1 MTGRQRFSSYVLRPV
16 VPILLSDPALRQR
29 CERGKRRVVVGRIT
43 EDMPPLADRNSDD
56 NFLDALIEQFNV
68 SVQRLGHVPEQL
80 LRDVQ
85 DSNDAIG
92 MFGDSDFLDM
102 IVSSYDAAG
111 PTSQE
116 EFDQAK
122 QRATQEGTVDGKFVV
137 DVELVL
143 KICREQGIEDDL
155 KDSIMQ
161 SASSD
166 RKLRL
171 SLTLTYGAFITQLRK
186 TSSFVRAGDASRK
199 VASLKAPQINLSGA
213 LQSIVDESSEYLSTT
228 SQAAQVIK
236 RELSNLEQF
245 PYPAFL
251 AMFEIITN
259 SIESSAS
266 MTVAKPDDYGA
277 NDAIVM
283 FENRAKQTS
292 EWSRF
297 RLMKEAFSASEVEV
311 RKRAVEGIAQGN
323 TALANV
329 DLKDQ
334 TVQTL
339 LYDPKT
345 AYKLICFLEEALIKK
360 ISASALQAYART
372 AGAGSTLGQAGPS
385 MLGAGNAAP
394 NLSVAMSIPVPGT
407 FTPAQSSYAADQPFV
422 ATETV
427 DKAIDKPRRKSG
439 VRTVNFEKIAHQVK
453 SAKQGVATLLATIER
468 TVGLM
473 ATLSDRIDFTRTEC
487 TPEET
492 QLFTRFAEE
501 IETVHVSKRTQ
512 KTFDKKIDLYREM
525 DARRKVAI
533 NYIDSQP
540 SILAT
545 SCKNYS
551 QRSATDPATG
561 VQALQ
566 QLKVGEFDQGL
577 TELHA
582 ASATFSQT
590 IDAVQQKIAL
600 GKSEQ
605 AAALKAKKELDRM
618 HHIREREE
626 KREQERTIRSET
638 SKSNKRM
645 KDLLSRPIL
654 PKKQQPRY
662 KTLWASLNSTLTTLY
677 TDSAK
682 INTAISQEIDI
693 CGMVG
698 SIQDMNKGLLAINDS
713 VALISSRAQMTKK
726 LSRDVVALQTLVF
739 DSIINGMWTASLEY
753 VAHDLWTK
761 RATDQVL
768 DADDE
773 LLLQVLSENSSTNM
787 QFAEFAANGTGIT
800 LKTPAPAA
808 NDGASKPAADDE
820 DHVMAKLKDAERA
833 VIESE
838 QALSTLGEQLKQR
851 RQQLGS
857 SSQASAWLVSA
868 IVEPLRKYRQFDWIF
883 DEHHQQAMIVNGHE
897 AACSA
902 VLSISTIPPSTMLE
916 HALGPLMDVEEF
928 IGSSMLGFMDPA
940 DSRNAMTVLDAVQ
953 TATQQRLSM
962 IRDTVD
968 ALVRNCQAL
977 VSSIVREA
985 IDNLLV
991 RARQSMSDYR
1001 VEEMSRNYVERFNA
1015 MGVPPTHVVPV
1026 QAFCRELDKALRM
1039 HRADPNL
1046 RRMSPDQL
1054 FPPDFATRRYTLA
1067 QDDIFGYISDV
1078 HSIGS
1083 LCDSVLAQLRITY
1096 IGMEMQSQQ
1105 GVAASASISATG
1117 ASMIDQASSLHAER
1131 SQRRQE
1137 LHSLRQRLDVILS
1150 VAREFVAEK
1159 SDGASPSATPM
1170 PIPDWPLPTFS
1181 STDLAKDDEYTLYM
1195 HLVQKYNWIT
1205 PYSHFKDGEAIRQFV
1220 KRAYEAIVESEDAM
1234 SSTGVVDVA
1243 KATQIENALIDA
1255 SRRPSPWAR
1264 QRSFEEVIALVES
1277 QCQKMASVAGISVLE
1292 TGAGASGSMDDTR
1305 VVSSAALVTNSGPD
1319 GVSLCDTS
1327 APIAKSIKSALFEL
1341 QKITNRLMLYAV
1353 YDVPASQSYS
1363 FTEHQLMTFVSY
1375 FALGTGLQPNID
1387 VNTALKKYA
1396 GNASQDLNEY
1406 ESSKRMLPLTSSDK
1420 PVLLRTLLPRYGKS
1434 IYELIANINLQMFTS
1449 PESGGG
1455 EIFQMCANALH
1466 NSIVCANGIRL
1477 NRVRIESA
1485 VRFRSV
1491 DACMDACER
1500 SLELFQRC
1508 SVLVNYIMDVCVQ
1521 LNATLQ
1527 QATTLDAGNGTRLG
1541 DVSVVDY
1548 SKSTQ
1553 EARQGTTNMRQALEN
1568 TNQRLRGRRTQAQ
1581 RLSEGTASKED
1592 IRREFANLEK
1602 LLVDM
1607 TNMVHLKSSTSKF
1620 LSSPARQEA
1629 DRLFAERP
1637 IVQRSDC
1644 EDALPSQA
1652 SSLLSAA
1659 LASTGGGD
1667 EAIEQQDDAFLF
1679 DEWGQVDQE
1688 ATEHYVREAMNLL
1701 GVTYSNKDDDPINS
1715 IVDLEKRR
1723 VQLVKMEL
1731 SMNDGGPLAAWTTLL
1746 RTTSTMLNDGMIAS
1760 SLNMLMIAAQSM
1772 SNLHTMLAL
1781 LDAATAGTA
1790 ASRFADTM
1798 NEIFSRESYNT
1809 DVLGMATNRY
1819 SFDLRVGSVGGIDP
1833 SASDDASDAQSD
1845 AMEDFTPTVIQSYA
1859 TAAALLVPTNYLYE
1873 YDELAAQAEPL
1884 TVTLEDTMGIP
1895 PAFISAYGRIVY
1907 NDIASVSRNLDG
1919 FQADHPLEFAK
1930 IKQFLIENWPEVA
1943 NDSSN
1948 DNIQH
1953 TLSTLEQSKTFNLA
1967 VSVQKTLPYSDMRVR
1982 LEHEMFT
1989 IAVTAAMQKED
2000 VLEDLVEE
2008 EHEQA
2013 RQFIDASTSSE
2024 SFGGNLWRARRA
2036 GTPSTLS
2043 TINHVPG
2050 GRKRK
2055 APVRRIEG
2063 EVSMR
2068 DGDGSAFSMQ
2078 SAGPTLI
2085 LASEVGGVAA
2095 VNGLVMDPPTDPDEN
2110 AKRVRSMEATTEPET
2125 VEMYDEEDGEG
2136 EEDEAQAPLDY
2147 RTDLYE
2153 FIGSGTSASSSLV
2166 STISYFNLAD
2176 GVLSGNETFNKLA
2189 RVCRPMHSPYV
2200 EGCLHAECLE
2210 EAIQTLF
2217 MYCYALQESRFRTE
2231 PVDDVVVDAEGGR
2244 NDDGDEQSGSLEAYN
2259 VRKDLD
2265 FPVLE
2270 DDEATTESEVTSK
2283 ISVIYNRGNTNRNDR
2298 DRETLF
2304 KLFSPHNR
2312 REMLRRELGVD
2323 SRDGVLPSERLSTRS
2338 PVRFAIPIPNL
2349 PGRLAVVTLSALALP
2364 IFESD
2369 MLSSMDSR
2377 TNSFVVDVGIVQT
2390 TVDLTEAAPG
2400 SPPTYAQIV
2409 REMMRSK
2416 DTFASIHF
2424 PALDGW
2430 PMAATTIGVASS
2442 SDGAPSN
2449 LVQQAEVVSGPSPA
2463 IHFRGIST
2471 VVSQPPMNIGMTSVL
2486 TMVASQREQLLGALG
2501 SDHILTNATVNMP
2514 ELANAFSSFIKKN
2527 ASMFKDGF
2535 EVRRPTVL
2543 QMNTHPDVVVLREQ
2557 HEPYPWY
2564 LPAAPTGCSFSAV
2577 PEGKVDAKVDE
2588 SIGALTMT
2596 MTTTDASRAESDITQ
2611 SFTNALLKYAFERS
2625 PRGPE
2630 INAGVVAAFLIRNP
2644 ITEKSQGPFP
2654 RVLHPVGVLN
2664 AAMYR
2669 NAATSTAGFAL
2680 ASRLGG
2686 AMTMGFNSERIK
2698 KLVAPTTRNKLTA
2711 LRLQNGL
2718 VGKYTAVH
2726 L

>member
-1 MTGRQRFSSYVLRPV
+1 MSSRQRFSSYVLRPV
-16 VPILLSDPALRQR
+16 VPILLSDSPLRQR
-29 CERGKRRVVVGRIT
+29 CERGKRRVVVGSIT
-43 EDMPPLADRNSDD
+43 EDMPSLSDRNSDE

-68 SVQRLGHVPEQL
+68 SMQNLSHVPEQR

-92 MFGDSDFLDM
+92 MFGDSDFFDM
-102 IVSSYDAAG
+102 IVSSYDATG

-116 EFDQAK
+116 EFDEAK
-122 QRATQEGTVDGKFVV
+122 QRATQKGTVDGQFVV
-137 DVELVL
+137 DVKLVL
-143 KICREQGIEDDL
+143 KICREQGIEDEL
-155 KDSIMQ
+155 KDSITQ
-161 SASSD
+161 RVRSD
-166 RKLRL
+166 GTLPL
-171 SLTLTYGAFITQLRK
+171 SLTLDYGAFVTQLRK
-186 TSSFVRAGDASRK
+186 TSSFVRAGNASRK
-199 VASLKAPQINLSGA
+199 VASLKAPQINLNSQ
-213 LQSIVDESSEYLSTT
+213 LQSLLDESSEYLSTT
-228 SQAAQVIK
+228 SQAAQVIQ

-245 PYPAFL
+245 PYPMFL
-251 AMFEIITN
+251 AMFEIITR

-266 MTVAKPDDYGA
+266 MTIAKPDDYGA
-277 NDAIVM
+277 HDAILM
-283 FENRAKQTS
+283 FENRAKQTN

-311 RKRAVEGIAQGN
+311 RKRAVEEIARGN

-339 LYDPKT
+339 PYDSKT
-345 AYKLICFLEEALIKK
+345 AYRLIGFLEQALIKK
-360 ISASALQAYART
+360 LSATALQAYART
-372 AGAGSTLGQAGPS
+372 ARAGSTFGQAGPS

-394 NLSVAMSIPVPGT
+394 NLPTATSIPVPGT

-422 ATETV
+422 AAETV
-427 DKAIDKPRRKSG
+427 DKAIDKHKRKSG
-439 VRTVNFEKIAHQVK
+439 VRTVNFQKITEQVK
-453 SAKQGVATLLATIER
+453 SAKEGVATLLGTIER
-468 TVGLM
+468 NVGLM

-492 QLFTRFAEE
+492 ELFTNFTEA
-501 IETVHVSKRTQ
+501 IATVHVSKRTE
-512 KTFDKKIDLYREM
+512 KTFEKKIDLYREM
-525 DARRKVAI
+525 DARLKVAI
-533 NYIDSQP
+533 NYIESQQ
-540 SILAT
+540 SILST

-551 QRSATDPATG
+551 QASSTDPATG
-561 VQALQ
+561 VQALE
-566 QLKVGEFDQGL
+566 QLKVGEFEQGL
-577 TELHA
+577 TELRA
-582 ASATFSQT
+582 AGATFSNT
-590 IDAVQQKIAL
+590 IVAVQQKIAS

-605 AAALKAKKELDRM
+605 AAALKAQKEIDRM
-618 HHIREREE
+618 RQILEREE
-626 KREQERTIRSET
+626 RREQERTIRGET
-638 SKSNKRM
+638 SKSNKRL

-662 KTLWASLNSTLTTLY
+662 KTLWASLNSTLSNLY

-682 INTAISQEIDI
+682 INTALSQEIDI

-713 VALISSRAQMTKK
+713 MALISSRAQMTKK

-753 VAHDLWTK
+753 VAHDLWIK
-761 RATDQVL
+761 KATNQVL
-768 DADDE
+768 DADDQ
-773 LLLQVLSENSSTNM
+773 LLLQVLSENSSTKM
-787 QFAEFAANGTGIT
+787 QFAEFAENGTGIT
-800 LKTPAPAA
+800 LKAQ
-808 NDGASKPAADDE
+808 ASVDDE

-833 VIESE
+833 VVESE
-838 QALSTLGEQLKQR
+838 TALATLGEQLKQR

-883 DEHHQQAMIVNGHE
+883 DEHHHQAMADNGHE
-897 AACSA
+897 AARSA

-916 HALGPLMDVEEF
+916 HALGPLMDVEEL

-953 TATQQRLSM
+953 TDTQQRLSM

-968 ALVRNCQAL
+968 DLVRNCQAL
-977 VSSIVREA
+977 VSSIVQDA
-985 IDNLLV
+985 MDNLLV
-991 RARQSMSDYR
+991 RARQTMSEYM
-1001 VEEMSRNYVERFNA
+1001 VEETAKRYVERFNA
-1015 MGVPPTHVVPV
+1015 MGVPPTNVMPV
-1026 QAFCRELDKALRM
+1026 QAFCAELDKALRM
-1039 HRADPNL
+1039 HSSDPNI
-1046 RRMSPDQL
+1046 RRLSPDQL
-1054 FPPDFATRRYTLA
+1054 FPPDFAERRYALA

-1096 IGMEMQSQQ
+1096 IGMETQSQQ

-1117 ASMIDQASSLHAER
+1117 ASMLDQASSLHAER

-1159 SDGASPSATPM
+1159 SDGASASATPM
-1170 PIPDWPLPTFS
+1170 AIPDWPLPTFS
-1181 STDLAKDDEYTLYM
+1181 GTDLANDDEYTLYM

-1220 KRAYEAIVESEDAM
+1220 KTAYEAIVESEDAM

-1243 KATQIENALIDA
+1243 KATQIENGLIDA
-1255 SRRPSPWAR
+1255 SRRPSPPAR
-1264 QRSFEEVIALVES
+1264 QKSFEEVIALVES
-1277 QCQKMASVAGISVLE
+1277 QCQKMASVARISVID
-1292 TGAGASGSMDDTR
+1292 TSAGASGSMDDTR
-1305 VVSSAALVTNSGPD
+1305 IVSSAALVTNSGPD
-1319 GVSLCDTS
+1319 GVSLCDKS
-1327 APIAKSIKSALFEL
+1327 APVAKSIKSALSEL
-1341 QKITNRLMLYAV
+1341 QKITTRLILYAV

-1375 FALGTGLQPNID
+1375 FALGTELPPSID
-1387 VNTALKKYA
+1387 ANVALKKYA

-1420 PVLLRTLLPRYGKS
+1420 PVLLRTLLPRYSNS

-1477 NRVRIESA
+1477 NRVRIEGA

-1508 SVLVNYIMDVCVQ
+1508 SILVNYIMDVCVQ

-1527 QATTLDAGNGTRLG
+1527 QATALDAGNGTRLG

-1553 EARQGTTNMRQALEN
+1553 EARQVTTNMRQALEN

-1581 RLSEGTASKED
+1581 RLSEGTASQED
-1592 IRREFANLEK
+1592 IKREFANLEK

-1607 TNMVHLKSSTSKF
+1607 TNMVQLKSSTSKF
-1620 LSSPARQEA
+1620 LSTPARQEA

-1637 IVQRSDC
+1637 MVQRSDC
-1644 EDALPSQA
+1644 EDAVPSQA
-1652 SSLLSAA
+1652 NSLLSAA
-1659 LASTGGGD
+1659 LASTGDGD
-1667 EAIEQQDDAFLF
+1667 EAMEQQDDAFLF
-1679 DEWGQVDQE
+1679 DEWGQVDHE

-1715 IVDLEKRR
+1715 IVELEKRR

-1731 SMNDGGPLAAWTTLL
+1731 SMNDGGPLAAWTTFL
-1746 RTTSTMLNDGMIAS
+1746 RTTSTMMNDGMIAS

-1772 SNLHTMLAL
+1772 SNVHTMLAL
-1781 LDAATAGTA
+1781 LDSATAGIA

-1798 NEIFSRESYNT
+1798 DEIFSRESYNT

-1819 SFDLRVGSVGGIDP
+1819 SFDLRVGSVGGIDA
-1833 SASDDASDAQSD
+1833 SASDDVSDAQSD
-1845 AMEDFTPTVIQSYA
+1845 AMEDFTPTVLQSYA

-1873 YDELAAQAEPL
+1873 YDELAAQADPL

-1895 PAFISAYGRIVY
+1895 ATFISAYGRILY
-1907 NDIASVSRNLDG
+1907 NYIASVSSNLDG
-1919 FQADHPLEFAK
+1919 FQANHPLEFAK
-1930 IKQFLIENWPEVA
+1930 IKQFLIDNWPEVA

-1948 DNIQH
+1948 DNIEH
-1953 TLSTLEQSKTFNLA
+1953 TLSTLHKSKTFNLA

-2000 VLEDLVEE
+2000 VLEDSVEE

-2013 RQFIDASTSSE
+2013 RQFIDGFTSSE
-2024 SFGGNLWRARRA
+2024 SFGGNLWRAPRA
-2036 GTPSTLS
+2036 GAPSTLS

-2068 DGDGSAFSMQ
+2068 DEGGSASNMQ
-2078 SAGPTLI
+2078 SAGPTLV

-2095 VNGLVMDPPTDPDEN
+2095 VNGLVMDPPSDTDEN
-2110 AKRVRSMEATTEPET
+2110 AKRARSMEATTEPGT
-2125 VEMYDEEDGEG
+2125 VGMYDDEDGEDGEDGEG
-2136 EEDEAQAPLDY
+2136 EEDEPQAPLDF
-2147 RTDLYE
+2147 RTDMEE

-2217 MYCYALQESRFRTE
+2217 MYCYALQESRFRTDRGE
-2231 PVDDVVVDAEGGR
+2231 DVVVDADVDN
-2244 NDDGDEQSGSLEAYN
+2244 NDDGEEQSGPLEAYN
-2259 VRKDLD
+2259 VTKDLD
-2265 FPVLE
+2265 FPVSE
-2270 DDEATTESEVTSK
+2270 DHEATTESEVTSK

-2298 DRETLF
+2298 DRDTLF
-2304 KLFSPHNR
+2304 RLFYPHNI
-2312 REMLRRELGVD
+2312 REMLRHEFGVE
-2323 SRDGVLPSERLSTRS
+2323 RKDGVLPSERLSTRS
-2338 PVRFAIPIPNL
+2338 PVKFAIPIPNL

-2390 TVDLTEAAPG
+2390 TVDLTEPAAG
-2400 SPPTYAQIV
+2400 SPPKYAQIV
-2409 REMMRSK
+2409 REMMRSQ

-2442 SDGAPSN
+2442 SDGTPSD

-2463 IHFRGIST
+2463 IHFRGTST

-2486 TMVASQREQLLGALG
+2486 TMLASQREQLLGALG
-2501 SDHILTNATVNMP
+2501 SDHILTNATINMP
-2514 ELANAFSSFIKKN
+2514 ELANAFSSFIRKN
-2527 ASMFKDGF
+2527 ASMFKTGF
-2535 EVRRPTVL
+2535 EVRRPTVS

-2564 LPAAPTGCSFSAV
+2564 VPAPPTGCSFSAV
-2577 PEGKVDAKVDE
+2577 AEDKVDAKVDE
-2588 SIGALTMT
+2588 PIGALTMT
-2596 MTTTDASRAESDITQ
+2596 MTTTDAPRAMSDITQ
-2611 SFTNALLKYAFERS
+2611 SFTNALLKYSFEHS

-2644 ITEKSQGPFP
+2644 VAEKSQGPFP
-2654 RVLHPVGVLN
+2654 RVLHPIGVLN

-2669 NAATSTAGFAL
+2669 TAAVSTAGFAL
-2680 ASRLGG
+2680 ASRLGE
-2686 AMTMGFNSERIK
+2686 AMTMGLNSKRIK
-2698 KLVAPTTRNKLTA
+2698 KLVSDTKRNKLAA
-2711 LRLQNGL
+2711 LRFQNGL
-2718 VGKYTAVH
+2718 VGKYIAVR